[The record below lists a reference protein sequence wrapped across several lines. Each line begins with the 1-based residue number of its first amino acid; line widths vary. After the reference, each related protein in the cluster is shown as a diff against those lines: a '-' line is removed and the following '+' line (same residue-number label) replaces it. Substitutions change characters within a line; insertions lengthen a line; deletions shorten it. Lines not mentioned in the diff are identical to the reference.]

1 VAFRTSILYRFR
13 PRLKNIRESAC
24 RSVHP
29 CEIPEFLRRGFA
41 SPKKLPTGTV
51 FWVGSLLSA
60 YSSNGTISGDRN
72 HFGVPFVRDF
82 DGGCAVWAIGA
93 DKRFG
98 AYWSQKVQLWW
109 QQLLLIFLRTNV
121 IFCTKTN
128 MILYGGSNSS
138 QGGAP

>member
-1 VAFRTSILYRFR
+1 VN
-13 PRLKNIRESAC
+13 PRAGVYTRVKFPNFC
-24 RSVHP
+24 VGV
-29 CEIPEFLRRGFA
+29 LRA
-41 SPKKLPTGTV
+41 PKKLPTGTV
-51 FWVGSLLSA
+51 FWAGSLLSA

-72 HFGVPFVRDF
+72 HFWVPFVRDF

-98 AYWSQKVQLWW
+98 AYWSQKVQLCW
-109 QQLLLIFLRTNV
+109 QQFLLIFLRTNV

-138 QGGAP
+138 EGGAP